1 MTSTIEE
8 IIEEMENFI
17 EEEGRPAAFS
27 SQKIVLN
34 RDKLE
39 EYLEDLK
46 TATPEE
52 IKRYKRLIANRDAI
66 ISDAENKAKNMIK
79 QAEEQTKQLLSEH
92 QIMQEAYAKA
102 NEVIMIAERNAQTT
116 VNEAAA
122 EADDIRSSAI
132 EYTDHLLENVQSV
145 LSDSID
151 VAKSRNE
158 AFIKKMQSILNTVDS
173 NRGELE
179 AISASAADSSDGLSS
194 PAESAAAS
202 ETNAS
207 ADSSSNEN
215 EEPYDMRKNTEEKPD
230 TDEADSGS
238 DKKEDSD
245 SVEVPAGFFEKR

>member
-8 IIEEMENFI
+8 IIEEIETFI

-132 EYTDHLLENVQSV
+132 EYTDHLLENIQSV
-145 LSDSID
+145 LTDLID

-179 AISASAADSSDGLSS
+179 AISASAADSSDGAS
-194 PAESAAAS
+194 PTEHDVSESNTA
-202 ETNAS
+202 
-207 ADSSSNEN
+207 ADSSEDEN
-215 EEPYDMRKNTEEKPD
+215 AEPYDMRKDTEEKPD
-230 TDEADSGS
+230 NDKADGS
-238 DKKEDSD
+238 DEKKDSD